1 MHTFQLTYS
10 AFLFPAI
17 PLMML
22 TFGNRWIALSTL
34 IRKVH
39 AELFDQKFSTNKES
53 TKKYLSQIKVLNK
66 RLRYV
71 KLMQF
76 FSGLSFLFNL
86 LTIMIG
92 MIDLRWGLFL
102 FILALIFFS
111 AAIFLFLIEIQISSK
126 ALKTHLQDLEE
137 IEISKASLKSKK

>member
-1 MHTFQLTYS
+1 
-10 AFLFPAI
+10 
-17 PLMML
+17 
-22 TFGNRWIALSTL
+22 
-34 IRKVH
+34 
-39 AELFDQKFSTNKES
+39 
-53 TKKYLSQIKVLNK
+53 
-66 RLRYV
+66 
-71 KLMQF
+71 MQF

-137 IEISKASLKSKK
+137 IEISKESLKSKK